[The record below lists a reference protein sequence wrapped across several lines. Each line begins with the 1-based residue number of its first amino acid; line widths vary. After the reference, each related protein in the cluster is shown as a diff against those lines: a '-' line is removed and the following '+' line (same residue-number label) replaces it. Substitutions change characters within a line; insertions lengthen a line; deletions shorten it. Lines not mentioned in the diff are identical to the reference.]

1 MAAPLGSISVRLSTA
16 NFTCKRREN
25 RPAITKS
32 AEGTT
37 SDLLSTE
44 KCTEN
49 SKTKQEIACV
59 PVIVEFRRLLESVK
73 YKSIDVV
80 PGISN
85 VELLH
90 TVVGL
95 YDTCLPDITPQ
106 VLYSTVTGKWAKT
119 LVLLRSRKDV
129 ALELQ
134 KRILQRERE
143 IEQNTA
149 QKGTISQNNNANVNK
164 DSSITSDDPTKTT
177 NSDADLD
184 PSVTNDSGETKE
196 SPLLRLLEIGGD
208 GEATNVIQNSKGAN
222 SQPGG
227 ERDDANDAVA
237 KEEVDCVAKEDED
250 SVAKED
256 LEDVLEEEEQRKV
269 FADVFSDSDSEE
281 EESEEEEEEKD
292 FSKGIHEFLR
302 AVKQRKERREELSLN
317 PTLEEIESTVG
328 IESRIVA
335 CATWEKSHIRPG
347 EKIVQID
354 LMGVRKRCRRC
365 GIGRYLL
372 RQMKDVSIVGPYD
385 SLVVYADHSAV
396 DFFALHG
403 FSDDI
408 VLNSKYSDLAD
419 NWTNCTLMCYIP
431 PFVGQTILK
440 ETDMTLDLKELEM
453 ELQKW
458 TEKSRDA
465 YQGQVSCIMRLRHEV
480 IALRALVSS
489 QKDLISSL
497 TEELESTQTDKLM
510 IEKSFLEH
518 RIAAIKAGY
527 YERHYGD
534 GPSNGTAKES
544 QTENHY
550 TTGTDGDDE
559 AEDESDDD
567 GEDEEDGED
576 DEEDDHDGDVDEEEE
591 IDTETLIKALEAE
604 ARNLKGRRQ
613 SFDIG
618 GLVEQREIA
627 ERFESEMIDNPR
639 PGARCHVTKVTMASL
654 SSALR
659 ELYQLRLNQLGD
671 PSIFTELYYCGSL
684 HHPERINKI
693 MSNGFS
699 DEDLTYGEYGVGL
712 YFSSHPG
719 TAAHFSALGKMILV
733 EAGLGRTESVIKKD
747 RFRLTA
753 PVGFD
758 SIVTPGRLSAMSPSG
773 GDGAH
778 DLTAPSK
785 CNEYVIF
792 DHLQVKPICLIEYT
806 TSQASVKSVRL

>member
-16 NFTCKRREN
+16 SFTFKRRKN

-44 KCTEN
+44 KCIEN
-49 SKTKQEIACV
+49 SKTSQEITCV

-134 KRILQRERE
+134 QRILQQERE
-143 IEQNTA
+143 IETNTS
-149 QKGTISQNNNANVNK
+149 QKETISQNNNADVNK
-164 DSSITSDDPTKTT
+164 DSAIANDTPTKTI
-177 NSDADLD
+177 NSNADAD
-184 PSVTNDSGETKE
+184 PSVTNDSGENKE

-208 GEATNVIQNSKGAN
+208 GEATNVIQNSKASN

-227 ERDDANDAVA
+227 EKDDANDMVA
-237 KEEVDCVAKEDED
+237 KEEVDCVAKEDGD
-250 SVAKED
+250 LVAKED

-281 EESEEEEEEKD
+281 EESEDEEEEKD

-317 PTLEEIESTVG
+317 PTLEGIESTVG

-440 ETDMTLDLKELEM
+440 ETDMTLDLKEIEM

-534 GPSNGTAKES
+534 GPSNWTAKES

-567 GEDEEDGED
+567 GD
-576 DEEDDHDGDVDEEEE
+576 DEVDHDGDVDEEEEE

-639 PGARCHVTKVTMASL
+639 PGARCHVTKVTM
-654 SSALR
+654 
-659 ELYQLRLNQLGD
+659 
-671 PSIFTELYYCGSL
+671 
-684 HHPERINKI
+684 
-693 MSNGFS
+693 
-699 DEDLTYGEYGVGL
+699 V
-712 YFSSHPG
+712 SSHVTRPD
-719 TAAHFSALGKMILV
+719 TPLDTIYVEQSFYILCHFVA
-733 EAGLGRTESVIKKD
+733 D
-747 RFRLTA
+747 
-753 PVGFD
+753 
-758 SIVTPGRLSAMSPSG
+758 
-773 GDGAH
+773 
-778 DLTAPSK
+778 
-785 CNEYVIF
+785 
-792 DHLQVKPICLIEYT
+792 
-806 TSQASVKSVRL
+806 

>member
-16 NFTCKRREN
+16 SFTFKRRKN

-44 KCTEN
+44 KCIEN
-49 SKTKQEIACV
+49 SKTSQEITCV

-119 LVLLRSRKDV
+119 LVLLRSKKDV

-134 KRILQRERE
+134 QRLLQQERE
-143 IEQNTA
+143 IEKNTA
-149 QKGTISQNNNANVNK
+149 QKETISLNNNADVNK
-164 DSSITSDDPTKTT
+164 DSAIANDTPTKTI
-177 NSDADLD
+177 NSNADVD

-208 GEATNVIQNSKGAN
+208 GEATNVIQNSKASN

-227 ERDDANDAVA
+227 EKDYANDTVA
-237 KEEVDCVAKEDED
+237 KEEVDCVTKEDGEL
-250 SVAKED
+250 VAKED

-281 EESEEEEEEKD
+281 EESEEEEEERD

-440 ETDMTLDLKELEM
+440 ETDMTLDLKEIEM

-550 TTGTDGDDE
+550 TVGTDGDDE

-567 GEDEEDGED
+567 GD
-576 DEEDDHDGDVDEEEE
+576 DEEEEDHDGDVDEEEEE

-639 PGARCHVTKVTMASL
+639 PGARCHVTKVSMVSNHVTRHLIHHWIRSTW
-654 SSALR
+654 S
-659 ELYQLRLNQLGD
+659 NH
-671 PSIFTELYYCGSL
+671 FTYC
-684 HHPERINKI
+684 
-693 MSNGFS
+693 
-699 DEDLTYGEYGVGL
+699 
-712 YFSSHPG
+712 
-719 TAAHFSALGKMILV
+719 AIL
-733 EAGLGRTESVIKKD
+733 
-747 RFRLTA
+747 
-753 PVGFD
+753 
-758 SIVTPGRLSAMSPSG
+758 
-773 GDGAH
+773 
-778 DLTAPSK
+778 
-785 CNEYVIF
+785 
-792 DHLQVKPICLIEYT
+792 
-806 TSQASVKSVRL
+806 